1 MSISRQFSIEPS
13 VRGYSVT
20 HPPGKVTLPTEPGW
34 NQLLYTA
41 SGAMTVSIINGS
53 FMVPP
58 NRALWLPEN
67 VRATVANRAPVA
79 VRSLYFARCLG
90 ALPDTARAMNV
101 PRFCRELLLHV
112 VRCCPLDLSDA
123 VHGAL
128 LTVLIDELEQL
139 PDAGMWLPRP
149 NDPRAINFLAAAR
162 ADPGASTARLAASVG
177 SGRRTLERIFSTET
191 HISLGAWR
199 RRAHILD
206 SLELLAAGASVTRT
220 ATAAGYTTP
229 SAYVAAFRRELGVSP
244 REFLRDQIERR

>member
-1 MSISRQFSIEPS
+1 
-13 VRGYSVT
+13 
-20 HPPGKVTLPTEPGW
+20 
-34 NQLLYTA
+34 
-41 SGAMTVSIINGS
+41 
-53 FMVPP
+53 
-58 NRALWLPEN
+58 
-67 VRATVANRAPVA
+67 
-79 VRSLYFARCLG
+79 
-90 ALPDTARAMNV
+90 
-101 PRFCRELLLHV
+101 
-112 VRCCPLDLSDA
+112 
-123 VHGAL
+123 
-128 LTVLIDELEQL
+128 VLIDELEQL